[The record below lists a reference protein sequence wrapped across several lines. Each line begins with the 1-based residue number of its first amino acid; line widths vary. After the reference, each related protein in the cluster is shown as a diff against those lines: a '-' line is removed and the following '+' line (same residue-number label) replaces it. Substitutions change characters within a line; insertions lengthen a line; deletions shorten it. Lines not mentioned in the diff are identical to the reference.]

1 MGHVGRGWTG
11 PLGKIGSIC
20 RKIICIKIDHIAG
33 EDFQSVGIDVQ
44 DALGVVFEL
53 AESLVA
59 FDKVAVEVVG
69 LASIIACDGAFV
81 VVGNEVTNGTNIAF
95 AGCCVLR
102 TDGQRGEETD
112 VGCVREIRAEKIGIR
127 RWQNVFQVGG
137 HHLQSRPRLAVSLDL
152 VFRAAPE
159 ACGILDDV
167 QKDHKN
173 DR

>member
-1 MGHVGRGWTG
+1 MG

-20 RKIICIKIDHIAG
+20 RKIVCIEIDDIAG

-44 DALGVVFEL
+44 DAVWVVFEL
-53 AESLVA
+53 VEGLVA

-69 LASIIACDGAFV
+69 LASIVSCDGAFV
-81 VVGNEVTNGTNIAF
+81 VVGDEVANGTNIAF

-112 VGCVREIRAEKIGIR
+112 VWCVREIRAEKIGIC

-137 HHLQSRPRLAVSLDL
+137 HHLQSRPRLAISLDL
-152 VFRAAPE
+152 VFRASPE

-167 QKDHKN
+167 EKD
-173 DR
+173 DEEDG